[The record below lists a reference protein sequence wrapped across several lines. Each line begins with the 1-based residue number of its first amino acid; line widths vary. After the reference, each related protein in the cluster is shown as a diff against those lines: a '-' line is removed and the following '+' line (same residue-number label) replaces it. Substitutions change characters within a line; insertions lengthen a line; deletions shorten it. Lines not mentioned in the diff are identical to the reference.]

1 MKNHNIETAIASI
14 QQLGKELATQ
24 RKDKPKIKPG
34 FLTVSQFLHLYGRNL
49 SVGDRILLGKMLNAF
64 ARDSGFKVIKRPNT
78 AAVYPVNLLRAAM
91 RGMKI

>member
-34 FLTVSQFLHLYGRNL
+34 FLTVSQYVQLEGLSL
-49 SVGDRILLGKMLNAF
+49 SVGDRILLGKMLNAY
-64 ARDSGFKVIKRPNT
+64 ARDYGFKVIKRPNN
-78 AAVYPVNLLRAAM
+78 AAIYPVSLLRSAM
-91 RGMKI
+91 RGLS